1 MGPNGSGKSTLGQT
15 LSGNPLYR
23 VSNPKSKILLDGKS
37 LIGLEPEGRANLGLF
52 LAFQNPVS
60 IPGVSVIN
68 LLRIIKKINKKD
80 LPKILHFNKEVESLC
95 QEFGLSIE
103 VLKRSVND
111 GFSGGEK
118 KKLEMIQMLT
128 FSPKYVVIDEID
140 TGLDVDS
147 LKIVAQAVGR
157 LRKKRTGILL
167 ITHYQRVLKY
177 LNFDFVHVLIDG
189 KIAKSGKKEL
199 ANKIESKGYS
209 DYLKKS

>member
-118 KKLEMIQMLT
+118 KILKLTEL
-128 FSPKYVVIDEID
+128 FYGDYNVLLLDEPD
-140 TGLDVDS
+140 NHLDLDNRAWFGDLVDNFAS
-147 LKIVAQAVGR
+147 DHDLAFRFRDA
-157 LRKKRTGILL
+157 LL
-167 ITHYQRVLKY
+167 EHHL
-177 LNFDFVHVLIDG
+177 FC
-189 KIAKSGKKEL
+189 SGD
-199 ANKIESKGYS
+199 N
-209 DYLKKS
+209 